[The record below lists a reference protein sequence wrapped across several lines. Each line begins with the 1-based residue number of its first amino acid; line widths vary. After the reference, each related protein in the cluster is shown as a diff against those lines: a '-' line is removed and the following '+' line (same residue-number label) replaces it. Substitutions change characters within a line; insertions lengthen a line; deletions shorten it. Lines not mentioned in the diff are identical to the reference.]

1 MLHEVQLEPA
11 RIADAVRMGRMSRA
25 LIEQGLTWRW
35 RSRSIARKIRDP
47 ETEVLVAREGVQ
59 IVGFAIMEFAF
70 LRHEAHLLLLAVEPS
85 RRRRGLGRGLVRWLE
100 KIARAGGIAS
110 IQLELRARNH
120 GARRFYRQL
129 GYEEVA
135 LLRGYYQQRED
146 AMRLVTTLRRSSVQD
161 VEPGRGPLA

>member
-1 MLHEVQLEPA
+1 
-11 RIADAVRMGRMSRA
+11 MSRA

-35 RSRSIARKIRDP
+35 GSRSIARKIRDP

-110 IQLELRARNH
+110 IQLELRKS
-120 GARRFYRQL
+120 RR
-129 GYEEVA
+129 A
-135 LLRGYYQQRED
+135 
-146 AMRLVTTLRRSSVQD
+146 
-161 VEPGRGPLA
+161 